1 MYSGVSKKDVSL
13 QLDDSKPS
21 GDSKEDHIEEETK
34 MDLGKLRETEQQE
47 FSETIGLDSEGS
59 TKKVFHSNNPQYLEI
74 EFDEDDS
81 TKPSGDTK
89 RGAAASECVNDE
101 SDGENKLAYL

>member
-1 MYSGVSKKDVSL
+1 MYSGVSKKDLSL
-13 QLDDSKPS
+13 QLDDSKPG

-47 FSETIGLDSEGS
+47 STDLDGEGS
-59 TKKVFHSNNPQYLEI
+59 TKKAFHSNNPQYLEI

-81 TKPSGDTK
+81 RPSGDTK
-89 RGAAASECVNDE
+89 REAAASESVNDE

>member
-1 MYSGVSKKDVSL
+1 MYSGVSKKDLSL

-21 GDSKEDHIEEETK
+21 GGSKEGHIEEETK

-47 FSETIGLDSEGS
+47 FSETTDLDSEGS
-59 TKKVFHSNNPQYLEI
+59 TKKAFHSNDPQYLEI

-81 TKPSGDTK
+81 RPSGDTK
-89 RGAAASECVNDE
+89 REAAASESVNDE